1 MTTPATVLDVLTTD
15 NPHQPRLTCYDDAR
29 GERIELSGAVLAN
42 WASKAANALQEE
54 FDVEPGSVVAL
65 DLPTGH
71 WRTAYWALAVWAV
84 GATVSL
90 DAHEG
95 ADVLVTTDPTG
106 DAADDSDE
114 VVAVTLPALAR
125 GWEGDELAT
134 GVLDEAGEIATF
146 GDAFTPWH
154 TSTGEDIA
162 LVHAGERWTM
172 DEALPVVEPGR
183 VLLAL
188 TDPAEHLRTLVGLW
202 VAGGSALT
210 VVAPEDSGPADPDD
224 EVLIARCDQ
233 EGVTR
238 AIEDAPPAP

>member
-42 WASKAANALQEE
+42 WAAKAANALQEE

-71 WRTAYWALAVWAV
+71 WRTAYWAVAVWAV
-84 GATVSL
+84 GATLSL
-90 DAHEG
+90 DVHEG
-95 ADVLVTTDPTG
+95 ADVLVTTAPTS

-125 GWEGDELAT
+125 TWQGEDLPT
-134 GVLDEAGEIATF
+134 GVLDEAAEISGF
-146 GDAFTPWH
+146 GDDFSPWYE
-154 TSTGEDIA
+154 SSAEDPA
-162 LVHAGERWTM
+162 LVRAGDRWTM
-172 DEALPVVEPGR
+172 AEAVPTVEPGR
-183 VLLAL
+183 VLLAVA
-188 TDPAEHLRTLVGLW
+188 DPAEHLRTLVGLW
-202 VAGGSALT
+202 AAGGSAVTVITPEGTLPTGLT
-210 VVAPEDSGPADPDD
+210 PDPLPARL
-224 EVLIARCDQ
+224 VQ

-238 AIEDAPPAP
+238 VVETPPGQ